1 MAFAINGRTICGMR
15 GAKGQISSLLRVE
28 GSAAPFEA
36 EICCALKLI
45 GARENATSATKY
57 TTLEG
62 TPSGVLNC
70 ASSLP
75 SETLIAT
82 LGGISAPNAM
92 HSSQDECT
100 VARVCGWWGACAGLG
115 ATRASL
121 GPNSA
126 ADKGGAC
133 AGAELARE
141 MVVAGSGAG
150 TGCGA
155 AAGLISA
162 ADKDGASAGGAGLA
176 RGMAVAASGASTGA
190 GVAAELISSADKDGA
205 CAGAELARAKAVAA
219 SGAST
224 GAGARAELYCRM
236 VALITA
242 DGAGAS
248 SEDGARAGWPVGAA
262 EMAASGARAGAFV
275 GAGTRGVVDVVWAA

>member
-141 MVVAGSGAG
+141 MVVA
-150 TGCGA
+150 
-155 AAGLISA
+155 
-162 ADKDGASAGGAGLA
+162 
-176 RGMAVAASGASTGA
+176 ASGASTGA

-236 VALITA
+236 VALIRA